1 MSDPAAAPEGT
12 TEVIET
18 LPSEWVNSLPAE
30 LKDAPFLR
38 PNKDGTI
45 RPVTE
50 VLSALENAA
59 KLQGNLSESHIKI
72 PSPDAG
78 DDDKKA
84 ARDRILALWPDLREV
99 TEGED
104 TLPPEEV
111 AGYKLPEGSD
121 VLDTTMVQDIGQFAI
136 DHKWGQKQF
145 TDYAAKMIEAQT
157 TSTENATQWQK
168 DQSAKLT
175 EKLGAAKEEHLGRV
189 ASALEQAGA
198 TDDYVAAIKAGKV
211 DAELV
216 MVMDNL
222 VGKMIDMG
230 DEGSQFVQQVKTD
243 ARPMTPQE
251 HRDRIWELRASLKDV
266 QKNDPL
272 YKRTTNK
279 IQEHMT
285 LALK

>member
-111 AGYKLPEGSD
+111 AGYKLPEGSE